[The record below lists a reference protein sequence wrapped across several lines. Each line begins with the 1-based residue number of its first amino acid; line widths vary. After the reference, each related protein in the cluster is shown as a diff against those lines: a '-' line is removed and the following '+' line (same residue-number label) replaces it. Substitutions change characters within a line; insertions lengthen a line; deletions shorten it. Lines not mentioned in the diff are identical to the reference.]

1 MYHPPFAQDTPAQH
15 FAIVLLSKFGRL
27 ASLRM
32 SANEGSS
39 TWRALQ
45 PTIEDRPLAVCDRLS
60 VDITDLVAADKVYP
74 TRVGEVYYLKFSE
87 KQKWY
92 CGLSMGNE
100 RLGSSQAQ
108 VLAGLHES
116 RLPDD

>member
-1 MYHPPFAQDTPAQH
+1 MLY
-15 FAIVLLSKFGRL
+15 GYL

-92 CGLSMGNE
+92 RGFSNAGERRGLS
-100 RLGSSQAQ
+100 RAQ
-108 VLAGLHES
+108 VLAGFHDS
-116 RLPDD
+116 RRADNIPAI